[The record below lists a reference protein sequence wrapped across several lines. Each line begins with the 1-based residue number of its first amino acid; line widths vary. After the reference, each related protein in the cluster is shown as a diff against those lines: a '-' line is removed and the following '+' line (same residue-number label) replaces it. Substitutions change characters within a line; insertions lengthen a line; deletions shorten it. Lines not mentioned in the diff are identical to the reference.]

1 MSVSEL
7 TYHQFRNLQ
16 SGSVKFHQTL
26 NFVTGLNGSGKSSL
40 LESMF
45 FIGHGKSFRT
55 NSAEKIIQ
63 KDHEHFVVSIL
74 TSEQVRLGVKKS
86 LVAQQSE
93 LKINGLKCQRMSEF
107 AQHIA
112 LQIITPESFRL
123 FSGGAKERRRF
134 VDLGVFHVKH
144 SFSSTWR
151 HFSKVLKQRNAC
163 LKLKSGNAQI
173 SQWNSQFVELSN
185 MLDELR
191 EGYIEELSA
200 QLEHWLAI
208 LLPKLSLELDVSYQR
223 GWSSKK
229 DLASVLVENQQRE
242 LDKGFSLYGAHKF
255 DIRFKLNGLDVE
267 SALSRGQQKLFLLA
281 LTFSQTALIER
292 VKRVKPIL
300 LIDDIGAELD
310 DKSRTAFKN
319 AIKELDCQIIIT
331 AIEQAALKPILP
343 DNDNYKMFHVEH
355 GKITEVNLKA

>member
-1 MSVSEL
+1 MSIAEL
-7 TYHQFRNLQ
+7 TFHQFRNLQ
-16 SGSVKFHQTL
+16 SGSIKFHQAL

-55 NSAEKIIQ
+55 SSPERIVQ
-63 KDHEHFVVSIL
+63 KDTDHFVVSIL

-86 LVAQQSE
+86 LVAQHNE
-93 LKINGLKCQRMSEF
+93 LKINGAKCQRMSDF

-112 LQIITPESFRL
+112 LQIITPESFKL

-144 SFSSTWR
+144 SFSAIWR
-151 HFSKVLKQRNAC
+151 QFSKVVKQRNAC
-163 LKLKSGNAQI
+163 LKMNTGIEQLE
-173 SQWNSQFVELSN
+173 QWDSQFVALSN
-185 MLDELR
+185 ELDELR
-191 EGYIEELSA
+191 EAYIQTLTV
-200 QLEHWLAI
+200 QLTKWLAL
-208 LLPKLSLELDVSYQR
+208 LLPDIPLTLNVNYQR

-229 DLASVLVENQQRE
+229 ELTEVLVENRHRE
-242 LDKGFSLYGAHKF
+242 QEKGFSLYGAHKF
-255 DIRFKLNGLDVE
+255 DIRFKLNGMDVE

-281 LTFSQTALIER
+281 LTFSQTALIEQ

-310 DKSRTAFKN
+310 TKSRTAFTS
-319 AIKELDCQIIIT
+319 AIKELDCQIVIT
-331 AIEQAALKPILP
+331 AIEQAALQPILP
-343 DNDNYKMFHVEH
+343 DNDNYKIFHVEH
-355 GKITEVNLKA
+355 GKITEVNL

>member
-1 MSVSEL
+1 MSIAEL
-7 TYHQFRNLQ
+7 SFHQFRNLQ
-16 SGSVKFHQTL
+16 SDTIKFHQAL

-55 NSAEKIIQ
+55 SSPERVIQ
-63 KDHEHFVVSIL
+63 KDCESFVVSVL
-74 TSEQVRLGVKKS
+74 TFEQVRLGVKKS
-86 LVAQQSE
+86 IAAQHSQ
-93 LKINGLKCQRMSEF
+93 LKINGQKCQRMSDF
-107 AQHIA
+107 AQHLA

-144 SFSSTWR
+144 SFSQTWR
-151 HFSKVLKQRNAC
+151 QFSKVLKQRNAC
-163 LKLKSGNAQI
+163 LKMRAGSNQLH
-173 SQWNSQFVELSN
+173 QWDVQFVELSTE
-185 MLDELR
+185 LDRLR
-191 EGYIEELSA
+191 EDYIAKLTE
-200 QLEHWLAI
+200 QLEKWTAL
-208 LLPKLSLELDVSYQR
+208 LLPEKSLELAVSYQR

-229 DLASVLVENQQRE
+229 ALTEVLEENQFRE
-242 LDKGFSLYGAHKF
+242 FEKGFSLYGAHKF

-281 LTFSQTALIER
+281 LTFSQTALIEQ

-310 DKSRTAFKN
+310 DKSRAAFTS

-331 AIEQAALKPILP
+331 AIEKTALQPIIP

-355 GKITEVNLKA
+355 GKITEVNL